1 MKALQISAKSLAIMF
16 LAVFALTVVSSSS
29 ASGQEPF
36 RQQQPRATPTPKLVI
51 NRIQRELPVAAR
63 NNLYCAGYI
72 QNAPVNTDFEVVGAS
87 DEREQNVYAENDY
100 VYLSRGANR
109 GVKVGDMFAVT
120 RPRGKFRTR
129 FSRKGTLGI
138 YVEEVGAVEV
148 VNVKSE
154 VSVARVVTSCDTFL
168 LGDLLQPIP
177 ARVSPV
183 FQPRPMFDLFAEP
196 TGKAQGRIVLARDS
210 REALSAEQVVYI
222 DLGAEDNVSV
232 GDYLTIYRPLGTG
245 GVLNS
250 DQHVSLSARDD
261 GFQSETYRGGKFSN
275 QAPRKSG
282 SEAEGKIVSRR
293 DAKRRRPSGLRKV
306 VGEMVIL
313 NVKERTATALIT
325 RNAQEIHTGDMV
337 ELQ

>member
-1 MKALQISAKSLAIMF
+1 MKALQISAKSVAIMF
-16 LAVFALTVVSSSS
+16 LAMLAS
-29 ASGQEPF
+29 AANAFGQEPF
-36 RQQQPRATPTPKLVI
+36 RQPPPRATPTPKLVI
-51 NRIQRELPVAAR
+51 NRAQKEMPVAAR

-72 QNAPVNTDFEVVGAS
+72 QRAPVNTDFEVVGAT
-87 DEREQNVYAENDY
+87 DEREQNVYAENDF
-100 VYLSRGANR
+100 VYISRGANR

-120 RPRGKFRTR
+120 RPRGKFESR
-129 FSRKGTLGI
+129 FSRKENLGI
-138 YVEEVGAVEV
+138 YVQELGAVEV
-148 VNVKSE
+148 VNVKAE
-154 VSVARVVTSCDTFL
+154 VSVARVVTSCDNFL

-177 ARVSPV
+177 SRTSPV

-196 TGKAQGRIVLARDS
+196 SGKAQGRIVLARDA
-210 REALSAEQVVYI
+210 RESLSAEQIVYI
-222 DLGAEDNVSV
+222 DLGAEDNVQV
-232 GDYLTIYRPLGTG
+232 GDYLTIYRPLGKG

-250 DQHVSLSARDD
+250 DQPESLSAREE
-261 GFQSETYRGGKFSN
+261 GFQSRTYQGGKFSN

-282 SEAEGKIVSRR
+282 SEAEGRIVTRR
-293 DAKRRRPSGLRKV
+293 DAKRGRPRLRKI

>member
-1 MKALQISAKSLAIMF
+1 VKVLQISAKSLAIMF
-16 LAVFALTVVSSSS
+16 LAILALTAN

-36 RQQQPRATPTPKLVI
+36 RQQPRATPTPKLVI
-51 NRIQRELPVAAR
+51 NRVQREMPVAAR

-72 QNAPVNTDFEVVGAS
+72 QTAPVNTDFEVVGAS
-87 DEREQNVYAENDY
+87 DEREQNIYAENDY
-100 VYLSRGANR
+100 VYINRGANR
-109 GVKVGDMFAVT
+109 GVKVGDTFAVT
-120 RPRGKFRTR
+120 RPRGRFSTR
-129 FSRKGTLGI
+129 FSRKGNLGI

-148 VNVKSE
+148 VNVKAE
-154 VSVARVVTSCDTFL
+154 VSVARVVTSCDNFL
-168 LGDLLQPIP
+168 LGDLLQPVP
-177 ARVSPV
+177 NRVSPV

-196 TGKAQGRIVLARDS
+196 TGKAQGRIVLARDG

-250 DQHVSLSARDD
+250 DQHISLSARDD
-261 GFQSETYRGGKFSN
+261 GFQSERYRGGKFSN
-275 QAPRKSG
+275 QASRKAG
-282 SEAEGKIVSRR
+282 SEARGRIVSRR
-293 DAKRRRPSGLRKV
+293 DAKSRRPRGLRKI